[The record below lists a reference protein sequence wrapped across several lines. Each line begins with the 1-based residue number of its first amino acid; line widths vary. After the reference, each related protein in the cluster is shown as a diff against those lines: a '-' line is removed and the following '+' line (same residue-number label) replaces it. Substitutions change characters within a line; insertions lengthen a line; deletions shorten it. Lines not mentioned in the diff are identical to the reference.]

1 MSNIIKTIET
11 KSANVHKFIKGNS
24 QEVAARANE
33 WGAKKEELKTDDFRE
48 WAFANEWGF
57 MFDEISEKTD
67 KPIMSQHAKNVSS
80 GMCAIYSDNAVF
92 FAWSDSEHGK
102 HTTGLAKM
110 KMTLTAFAKS
120 LEASDDTGADD
131 DAGDDGADDAGDD
144 ASPENV
150 AASLED
156 IARKLVADLG
166 NDAALELSTMI
177 YDIACGDASEEAVA
191 AVS

>member
-1 MSNIIKTIET
+1 MTNIIKTIET
-11 KSANVHKFIKGNS
+11 KSANVNKFIKDNRGD
-24 QEVAARANE
+24 VVDAAYE
-33 WGAKKEELKTDDFRE
+33 YGTAKDEMKTDDFRE
-48 WAFANEWGF
+48 WAFSNGWGF
-57 MFDEISEKTD
+57 MFDEISEKTE
-67 KPIMSQHAKNVSS
+67 KPIMSQHSKNVSS
-80 GMCAIYSDNAVF
+80 GIMAIYSDNPMF
-92 FAWSDSEHGK
+92 FTWCDSDHGK
-102 HTTGLAKM
+102 HVTGFAKM

-131 DAGDDGADDAGDD
+131 AGDDGADDAGDD

-150 AASLED
+150 PASLED
-156 IARKLVADLG
+156 IARKLVAELG

>member
-1 MSNIIKTIET
+1 MTNIIKTIET
-11 KSANVHKFIKGNS
+11 KSANVNKFIKGNRGD
-24 QEVAARANE
+24 VVDRANE
-33 WGAKKEELKTDDFRE
+33 WGAKKEELKTEDFRE
-48 WAFANEWGF
+48 WALANEWGF
-57 MFDEISEKTD
+57 MFDEISEKTE
-67 KPIMSQHAKNVSS
+67 KPIMSQHSKNVSS
-80 GMCAIYSDNAVF
+80 GMCAIHSDNPMF
-92 FAWSDSEHGK
+92 FTWCDSDHGK
-102 HTTGLAKM
+102 HVSGFAKM

-131 DAGDDGADDAGDD
+131 AGDDGADDGAGDD
-144 ASPENV
+144 ASMENTK
-150 AASLED
+150 ASLED

>member
-1 MSNIIKTIET
+1 MTNIIKTIET
-11 KSANVHKFIKGNS
+11 KSANVNKFIKDNRGD
-24 QEVAARANE
+24 VVDAAYE
-33 WGAKKEELKTDDFRE
+33 YGTAKDEMKTDDFRE
-48 WAFANEWGF
+48 WAMANNWGF
-57 MFDEISEKTD
+57 MFDEISEKTG
-67 KPIMSQHAKNVSS
+67 KPVMSQHSKNVSS
-80 GMCAIYSDNAVF
+80 GIMAIYSDNAMF
-92 FAWSDSEHGK
+92 FTWCDSDHGK
-102 HTTGLAKM
+102 HVTGFAKM

-144 ASPENV
+144 ASPEN
-150 AASLED
+150 APASLED